1 MGCWCYGA
9 GLLRKSRWYTTCRYH
24 INSWT
29 SCRALTTRQKSF
41 PLVPSYTMG
50 GNVSWYSHYRKQ
62 YEGSSKLKISLS
74 CDPAIPLLG
83 IYLDKTTEKDI
94 CTQMLTAALS
104 TTVKIR
110 KQPKH
115 PTTDDWIEKMC
126 YVYTVGCASV
136 IKSETMPFAAKWIDL
151 EIVILSDTVRK
162 RKLSDTIYM

>member
-1 MGCWCYGA
+1 M
-9 GLLRKSRWYTTCRYH
+9 
-24 INSWT
+24 
-29 SCRALTTRQKSF
+29 
-41 PLVPSYTMG
+41 PSYTMG

-83 IYLDKTTEKDI
+83 IYLDKTTEKDV

-104 TTVKIR
+104 TPVKTR

-126 YVYTVGCASV
+126 YVYTVGCGSV

-162 RKLSDTIYM
+162 RKLSDIIYMCGQKYGTKEPISETDSWTQRTDCVCREGGGC